1 MKHVKLFEELINEIG
16 DASAKPY
23 KHKLQ
28 QKNHFREYHEFE
40 TDLGTSYEVTFEFSE
55 DFSKEGEWTNV
66 EISFG
71 TVEDGDLNN
80 VIVTNKG
87 ELFRVM
93 ATIVDMTKKVL
104 KKNKNI
110 KSLSF
115 TGSKNRGDD
124 DKRRNNIYMAYIKKH
139 LKAKNVED
147 DGNQIT
153 VDL

>member
-1 MKHVKLFEELINEIG
+1 MKHIKLFEEVINEIG

-28 QKNHFREYHEFE
+28 QKNDFREYHEFE
-40 TDLGTSYEVTFEFSE
+40 TDLGTPYEVTFEFSE

-71 TVEDGDLNN
+71 TLMYGNLNN
-80 VIVTNKG
+80 VVVTNKG

-115 TGSKNRGDD
+115 TGSKNRGDND
-124 DKRRNNIYMAYIKKH
+124 RRRNNIYMAYIKKH

-147 DGNQIT
+147 DGNEIT
-153 VDL
+153 VEL

>member
-28 QKNHFREYHEFE
+28 LKNPTREYHEFE
-40 TDLGTSYEVTFEFSE
+40 TDLGTNYEVTFEFQE
-55 DFSKEGEWTNV
+55 DFSKEGEWTVV
-66 EISFG
+66 EISYG
-71 TVEDGDLNN
+71 TIKDGNLNN
-80 VIVTNKG
+80 VVVTNKG
-87 ELFRVM
+87 EMFRVM
-93 ATIVDMTKKVL
+93 ATVVDMTKKIL

-110 KSLSF
+110 KSLTF
-115 TGSKNRGDD
+115 TGSKNKGDND
-124 DKRRNNIYMAYIKKH
+124 RRRNNIYMAYIKKH
-139 LKAKNVED
+139 VRAKNIED

>member
-28 QKNHFREYHEFE
+28 QKNDFREYHEFE
-40 TDLGTSYEVTFEFSE
+40 TDLGTPYEVTFDFDE
-55 DFSKEGEWTNV
+55 DMTKKEEWTV
-66 EISFG
+66 VDISFG
-71 TVEDGDLNN
+71 TIEDGNLNN
-80 VIVTNKG
+80 VVVTNRG
-87 ELFRVM
+87 EMFRVM

-115 TGSKNRGDD
+115 TGSKNRGDN
-124 DKRRNNIYMAYIKKH
+124 DKRRNNFYMAYIKKH

-147 DGNQIT
+147 DGNQII

>member
-1 MKHVKLFEELINEIG
+1 MKYLKLFEELINEIG

-28 QKNHFREYHEFE
+28 LKNKFREYHEFE
-40 TDLGTSYEVTFEFSE
+40 TDLGTPYEVTFEFSE
-55 DFSKEGEWTNV
+55 DFSKQGEWTNV

-71 TVEDGDLNN
+71 TLMYGSLNN
-80 VIVTNKG
+80 VVVTNKG

-115 TGSKNRGDD
+115 TGSKNRGDND
-124 DKRRNNIYMAYIKKH
+124 RRRNNIYMAYIKKH

-147 DGNQIT
+147 DGNEIT
-153 VDL
+153 VEI